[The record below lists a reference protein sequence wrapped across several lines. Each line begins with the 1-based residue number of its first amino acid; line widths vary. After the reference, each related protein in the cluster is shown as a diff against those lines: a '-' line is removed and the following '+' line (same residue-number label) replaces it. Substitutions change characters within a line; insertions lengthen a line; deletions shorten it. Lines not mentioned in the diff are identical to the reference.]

1 MLKKFIFL
9 ALLSIFPLSACGGS
23 DSVSDDCDDQ
33 DEECLNYDDD
43 DEGGLSSGLEKVMT
57 IGGFIIGAIIICILI
72 YFIGRAAGLF
82 RSSRGS
88 EQASSSTAPPHTSR
102 MRGSTSA

>member
-9 ALLSIFPLSACGGS
+9 ALLSIYTLSACGGS

-43 DEGGLSSGLEKVMT
+43 DEDDEDEDEEEE
-57 IGGFIIGAIIICILI
+57 
-72 YFIGRAAGLF
+72 Y
-82 RSSRGS
+82 
-88 EQASSSTAPPHTSR
+88 
-102 MRGSTSA
+102 